1 MKMMRNLIVGSSV
14 LAGAMLL
21 ESRREL
27 RSLTVRNIKINNKEN
42 TKGKPVRLAFI
53 ADFHEAL
60 EGAMNERIAGNIR
73 DSSPDLIIIGGDMLN
88 GYRKS
93 EELPSVDLIDRLY
106 KIAPVIMAPGNH
118 EKRAE
123 LKVYENNPL
132 IYDRFMSG
140 IEDKVHYLK
149 NTSEVFSVNGRWLR
163 IFGLD
168 LPLEYFRRKERRE
181 LSVDAIRELIG
192 EPEATDDVYNILIA
206 HNPEYFES
214 YAAWGAELSLSGHFH
229 GGLVNIPKVGGMISP
244 RLNIFPKYT
253 KGLYRSEKDPDKLMY
268 LTSGLGQHSLKIKVN
283 NIPEIVVIDIC

>member
-1 MKMMRNLIVGSSV
+1 MRNLIVGSSV

-42 TKGKPVRLAFI
+42 TKSKPVRLAFI

-60 EGAMNERIAGNIR
+60 EGAMNERIAENIR

-163 IFGLD
+163 LFGLD

>member
-1 MKMMRNLIVGSSV
+1 MMRNLIVGSSV

-123 LKVYENNPL
+123 LKVYENKPL

>member
-1 MKMMRNLIVGSSV
+1 MMRNLIVGSSV

>member
-283 NIPEIVVIDIC
+283 NIPEIVVIDMC

>member
-1 MKMMRNLIVGSSV
+1 MMRNLIVGSSV

-42 TKGKPVRLAFI
+42 TKSKPVRLAFI

-60 EGAMNERIAGNIR
+60 EGAMNERIAENIR

-163 IFGLD
+163 LFGLD

-192 EPEATDDVYNILIA
+192 EPEATDDVYIILIA

-268 LTSGLGQHSLKIKVN
+268 LTSGLGQHSLKIKVK
-283 NIPEIVVIDIC
+283 IQSL

>member
-1 MKMMRNLIVGSSV
+1 MMRNLIVGSSV

-42 TKGKPVRLAFI
+42 TKSKPVRLAFI

-60 EGAMNERIAGNIR
+60 EGAMNERIAENIR

-163 IFGLD
+163 LFGLD

>member
-1 MKMMRNLIVGSSV
+1 
-14 LAGAMLL
+14 
-21 ESRREL
+21 
-27 RSLTVRNIKINNKEN
+27 
-42 TKGKPVRLAFI
+42 
-53 ADFHEAL
+53 
-60 EGAMNERIAGNIR
+60 
-73 DSSPDLIIIGGDMLN
+73 MLN

-163 IFGLD
+163 LFGLD

>member
-42 TKGKPVRLAFI
+42 TKSKPVRLAFI

-60 EGAMNERIAGNIR
+60 EGAMNERIAENIR

-163 IFGLD
+163 LFGLD